1 MKRMKNNIAYI
12 FLLLLGVAGGQASAQ
27 DNSYAQRLLDRTV
40 SVLESMAD
48 YRADFVYTYPQ
59 ASPQSGTMYARGDR
73 YRVETDEFTL
83 FSDGQYTYT
92 VMDAEQ
98 EVTVRSVSDPEASA
112 LGSVQAILRRF
123 ADTFTPRTDRREGT
137 VQYLRLMPREQD
149 NPSQYVLVGI
159 DTATGMPVR
168 VEDVARDG
176 SHTVLDIVSIVR
188 GEGAADSLYRFDAKK
203 YEQNGYY
210 IARP

>member
-1 MKRMKNNIAYI
+1 MKNTIAYI

-98 EVTVRSVSDPEASA
+98 IGYHEHGVVPVWRQEVYLPVILQGCVANGLKLFHGRSAGHACAAGHVGHAVNRTIPYDVVDVDVVADKSLGALVQVDYSYQPVAAETEIIQERRILAERVITV
-112 LGSVQAILRRF
+112 
-123 ADTFTPRTDRREGT
+123 
-137 VQYLRLMPREQD
+137 
-149 NPSQYVLVGI
+149 
-159 DTATGMPVR
+159 
-168 VEDVARDG
+168 
-176 SHTVLDIVSIVR
+176 
-188 GEGAADSLYRFDAKK
+188 
-203 YEQNGYY
+203 
-210 IARP
+210 

>member
-1 MKRMKNNIAYI
+1 MKNTIAYI

-98 EVTVRSVSDPEASA
+98 EVTVRSVSDPEA
-112 LGSVQAILRRF
+112 
-123 ADTFTPRTDRREGT
+123 
-137 VQYLRLMPREQD
+137 
-149 NPSQYVLVGI
+149 
-159 DTATGMPVR
+159 
-168 VEDVARDG
+168 
-176 SHTVLDIVSIVR
+176 
-188 GEGAADSLYRFDAKK
+188 
-203 YEQNGYY
+203 
-210 IARP
+210 

>member
-1 MKRMKNNIAYI
+1 M
-12 FLLLLGVAGGQASAQ
+12 
-27 DNSYAQRLLDRTV
+27 
-40 SVLESMAD
+40 
-48 YRADFVYTYPQ
+48 
-59 ASPQSGTMYARGDR
+59 
-73 YRVETDEFTL
+73 ETDEFTL
-83 FSDGQYTYT
+83 VSDGQYTYT